1 MELYMPMDAAKREDV
16 IVSKDYIHE
25 IKWDGIR
32 GITYVNFEQEQS
44 LRIFTKKGNER
55 TSFYP
60 EFVYLK
66 ECLGSKKIVLDGEI
80 VVTDENL
87 KPSFYDVLARER
99 IRNMR
104 SLEKYKNKYPVKYMV
119 FDMLYYNEDITE
131 KPLHYRKQLLKEL
144 IAPYENDFLHF
155 SKPFEDGK
163 KLFESMKE
171 RNMEGIVS
179 KLITSPYIGGKK
191 HGYWY
196 KTKFIK
202 RMLCV
207 VGGIQWDGGRPNSL
221 LLGINGENGLSFMCK
236 ASLGLKQSDLHLLK
250 NYASEISQENSPF
263 DKDSIGELKLN
274 GTAITWTMPLLTCWI
289 SFLELTDSGQL
300 RHPKILGFTP
310 MPPNEATGEMLT

>member
-1 MELYMPMDAAKREDV
+1 MELYMPMDAAKRDDV
-16 IVSKDYIHE
+16 IVSEDYIHE
-25 IKWDGIR
+25 VKWDGIR

-55 TSFYP
+55 TNFYP

-66 ECLGSKKIVLDGEI
+66 ELLGSKKIVLDGEI

-104 SLEKYKNKYPVKYMV
+104 SLERYKNKYPVKYMV
-119 FDMLYYNEDITE
+119 FDILYYNEDITQ

-144 IAPYENDFLHF
+144 IAPYESDFLHF
-155 SKPFEDGK
+155 SKPYEEGK

-250 NYASEISQENSPF
+250 NYAGEISQENCPF
-263 DKDSIGELKLN
+263 EKDSMGELRLN

-310 MPPNEATGEMLT
+310 MPPTEANGEMLT